1 MESRKIY
8 KSGGSTYVMSL
19 PKKWIKEFEI
29 KEGDSLLLSKSESAI
44 NVYTEKGG
52 AAQKNIKI
60 NTKQIPNPNGLLRT
74 IIAAYLMGA
83 ETIIIE
89 LNEKTKVEFKK
100 KLETAINNLIGIE
113 LVEDIGD
120 KITLEI
126 FIDYKRM
133 GATKVLNRIY
143 NIMDSMLHDL
153 EKGINL
159 NDKEMIKD
167 ALNREAEVDRLYFL
181 IVRELNYATTFQAI
195 HEEIEIKS
203 PRDVISYYAIV
214 KSFERASD
222 HIEDISRTYLQI
234 IKCTNNTKISQEIVE
249 LAKMLRKLLK
259 KAWQTRTN
267 KQLRNYEE
275 VFNEIQTFQE
285 RHKEIHTKLFT
296 DLENPSL
303 VRKYTD
309 IMISLSRIAQYISD
323 MTENEININI
333 KNFAITKTSK

>member
-29 KEGDSLLLSKSESAI
+29 EEGDTVLLSKSESAI
-44 NVYTEKGG
+44 NIYTETGG
-52 AAQKNIKI
+52 TASKHIKI
-60 NTKQIPNPNGLLRT
+60 DTKEIPTPNGLLRT
-74 IIAAYLMGA
+74 VIAAYLMGA
-83 ETIIIE
+83 ETIIIK

-100 KLETAINNLIGIE
+100 KLEKAINNLIGIE

-120 KITLEI
+120 KITLEV

-133 GATKVLNRIY
+133 GAIKVLNRIH
-143 NIMDSMLHDL
+143 NTMDSMLHDL
-153 EKGINL
+153 EKGISL

-167 ALNREAEVDRLYFL
+167 ALMREAEVDRLYFL
-181 IVRELNYATTFQAI
+181 VVRELNYATTYQAI

-222 HIEDISRTYLQI
+222 HIEDICRVYLQI
-234 IKCTNNTKISQEIVE
+234 MKGDDKTQISEKIVE
-249 LAKMLRKLLK
+249 LSKMLRKLLN
-259 KAWQTRTN
+259 KAWETRTN
-267 KQLRNYEE
+267 TQLNNYEE
-275 VFNEIQTFQE
+275 VFNEIKQFQK

-333 KNFAITKTSK
+333 KNFATTKTNN